1 VPVAAL
7 DVGGTGI
14 KAGVFGD
21 DGAWLAR
28 RRAATPG
35 GGPEAVAD
43 AIASLVAALREDAG
57 DVRCVGLAVPGIV
70 DEAAGVVR
78 RGENLGW
85 VNVPVRALVRERC
98 GLPVVLAHDVRAAGL
113 AELRRGAGAGASD
126 LVYVSI
132 GTGIGAAVFVA
143 GAPLV
148 RGGYAGEIGHA
159 PVVSG
164 DSAGGIG
171 HPAAFGDSAGGIG
184 HPAAVGDSAGG
195 IGHPAAFGGEPCAC
209 GGRGCLETIASARAI
224 ARRYGAGG
232 AEEVLAAALAGD
244 ARAVAIV
251 DEAVEALAFALAWVV
266 AVVVPER
273 IVLGGGLSL
282 AGPAWLE
289 RIDAAL
295 RRRLTFQPAPE
306 LRLAELRDEAGC
318 LGAGLLALE
327 AGG

>member
-14 KAGVFGD
+14 KAGVIDD

-28 RRAATPG
+28 RRAATPR
-35 GGPEAVAD
+35 GGPEAVAV
-43 AIASLVAALREDAG
+43 AIAELVAALRADAG
-57 DVRCVGLAVPGIV
+57 SVRAVGLAVPGIV

-85 VNVPVRALVRERC
+85 VDVHIRDLVHERC

-113 AELRRGAGAGASD
+113 AELRRGAGAGVGD

-159 PVVSG
+159 PVAG
-164 DSAGGIG
+164 D
-171 HPAAFGDSAGGIG
+171 D
-184 HPAAVGDSAGG
+184 
-195 IGHPAAFGGEPCAC
+195 PCAC
-209 GGRGCLETIASARAI
+209 GGRGCLETIASAGAI
-224 ARRYGAGG
+224 ARRYGASG
-232 AEEVLAAALAGD
+232 AEEVLAAATAGE
-244 ARAVAIV
+244 ARAAAIA

-282 AGPAWLE
+282 AGPAWMAQ
-289 RIDAAL
+289 IDAAL